1 MAVNE
6 EEGILLGAW
15 LQGLHTEDMKYFDD
29 SDFALVDV
37 FRLLKAGKSALE
49 ISKESCVG
57 ITELM
62 KMIQGYSDL
71 FYQQIKESWQ
81 RAKIMRQLAS
91 LRGEE
96 TDVKRL
102 QERIDFILSTRTT
115 VQADSGLADKFIQA
129 MDERAK
135 AKPVNYG
142 LPTLD
147 TMTNGLKRKEL
158 TAIAARPSV
167 GKSAFALQVAAH
179 VRECGQKVLFFP
191 LEMSSLQLMERL
203 CVAKHKAE
211 YENIKT
217 GKFPNN
223 SQVIAQDYIHDLE
236 KEGLFKMYEGI
247 SDIEKIRAAIR
258 QEKPFLVVIDQLTQ
272 MKARKNFNGKREQ
285 FSYMTSE
292 LKAMAMKENVAIIL
306 LCQINRDAQ
315 NNEPTMAN
323 LKESGSIEEDS
334 DNVILLH
341 RIPLDKLKHPER
353 VKPYETIININL
365 AKQRSGATGEFLAGF
380 NAPRFRFYEKTGG

>member
-1 MAVNE
+1 MSE
-6 EEGILLGAW
+6 ERILLGAW
-15 LQGLHTEDMKYFDD
+15 LQGLHTEDMQYFEDA
-29 SDFALVDV
+29 DFQLVDV

-81 RAKIMRQLAS
+81 KAKILRQIARL
-91 LRGEE
+91 GDEK
-96 TDVKRL
+96 DVQKIL
-102 QERIDFILSTRTT
+102 ERIDFLLTSRTS
-115 VQADSGLADKFIQA
+115 VQADSGLADKFIKA

-135 AKPVNYG
+135 AKPVKYG

-147 TMTNGLKRKEL
+147 SMTNGLKRKEL

-203 CVAKHKAE
+203 CISKHKAD

-217 GKFPNN
+217 GRFQNN

-236 KEGLFKMYEGI
+236 KEGLFKMYEGV
-247 SDIEKIRAAIR
+247 SDIEKIRVAIR

-272 MKARKNFNGKREQ
+272 MKARKSFNGKREQ
-285 FSYMTSE
+285 FSYMTNE
-292 LKAMAMKENVAIIL
+292 LKAMAMKENVAIML

-341 RIPLDKLKHPER
+341 KIPLDKLEHPER
-353 VKPYETIININL
+353 VKPYEAIININL
-365 AKQRSGATGEFLAGF
+365 AKQRSGETGNFLVGF

>member
-1 MAVNE
+1 MSE
-6 EEGILLGAW
+6 ERILLGAW
-15 LQGLHTEDMKYFDD
+15 LQGLHTEDMQYFED
-29 SDFALVDV
+29 SDFQLVDV

-81 RAKIMRQLAS
+81 KAKILRQIARL
-91 LRGEE
+91 GDEK
-96 TDVKRL
+96 DVQKI
-102 QERIDFILSTRTT
+102 QERIDFLLTSRTS
-115 VQADSGLADKFIQA
+115 VQADSGLADKFIKA

-135 AKPVNYG
+135 ATPVKYG

-147 TMTNGLKRKEL
+147 SLTNGLKRKEL

-167 GKSAFALQVAAH
+167 GKSAFALQVAAQ

-203 CVAKHKAE
+203 CVSKHKADPIS
-211 YENIKT
+211 IKT
-217 GKFPNN
+217 GKFQNN
-223 SQVIAQDYIHDLE
+223 SHVIAQDYIHDLE
-236 KEGLFKMYEGI
+236 KEGLFKLYEGI
-247 SDIEKIRAAIR
+247 SDIEKIRSAIR

-272 MKARKNFNGKREQ
+272 MKARKSFSGKREQ
-285 FSYMTSE
+285 FSYMTNE
-292 LKAMAMKENVAIIL
+292 LKAMAMQENVAIML

-341 RIPLDKLKHPER
+341 RVPLDKLSNPDA
-353 VKPYETIININL
+353 VKPYEMIININL
-365 AKQRSGATGEFLAGF
+365 AKQRSGETGAFLVGF
-380 NAPRFRFYEKTGG
+380 NASRFRFYEKGG